1 MYPVSN
7 VGRRAFILAALF
19 VFSLTHIQGQDSA
32 AITLDYKV
40 SPQDVL
46 TISVVGEKDLT
57 QECRV
62 STSGT
67 ITYAW
72 LSNVEVAGKTPPQI
86 EQELRTALDKDYLVE
101 PTVIVALK
109 EYRARE
115 VNVVGQ
121 VNKPGPVTIPPER
134 PMTIIEAIT
143 RAQGLTLRGNRSKI
157 EFTRRGKKQTLRWED
172 LDKITDPTKQI
183 YVEPGDVIEIG
194 EKIL

>member
-1 MYPVSN
+1 MYSVSF
-7 VGRRAFILAALF
+7 VRRSAFLLAALF
-19 VFSLTHIQGQDSA
+19 IFSLTHTQGQDSA
-32 AITLDYKV
+32 AVSADYKV

-46 TISVVGEKDLT
+46 TISVVNEKDLI

-62 STSGT
+62 SASGT
-67 ITYAW
+67 ISYAW
-72 LSNVEVAGKTPPQI
+72 LSDVEVAGKTPPQI
-86 EQELRTALDKDYLVE
+86 EKDLAAALDKDYLVN
-101 PTVIVALK
+101 PRVIVALK

-157 EFTRRGKKQTLRWED
+157 EFTRRGKKQMLRWED
-172 LDKITDPTKQI
+172 LDKITDPEKQI
-183 YVEPGDVIEIG
+183 YVEPGDTIEIG

>member
-1 MYPVSN
+1 MYPVSH

-32 AITLDYKV
+32 AITTDYKV